1 MVGYLWS
8 DFDIFLRVLLRHDLV
23 SPTLV
28 LSGVMH
34 QPMLLQRVLDLF
46 SSREWLLRS
55 LKPIMARMF
64 VGVAFLYCRL
74 SAIFNL
80 RKMVY
85 NLKEASMIFKVI
97 YFLLVILCLVVI
109 PL

>member
-28 LSGVMH
+28 LHGVMH
-34 QPMLLQRVLDLF
+34 QPMFLQQFPDLVANGK
-46 SSREWLLRS
+46 WLLRS
-55 LKPIMARMF
+55 LKPIMARLF
-64 VGVAFLYCRL
+64 VVFAFLYCRL